1 MRDEFQIWVDAV
13 CEQVRFWPDR
23 KGIEK
28 ELRIHYE
35 DHCRALERL
44 NYEPKLAAE
53 RSLRAMGNAQEVGWA
68 LDRIHKPWLGWLWK
82 FSEGTLLMLVLI
94 VLWLTVS
101 AGGVEQLIFRTRQQL
116 EWTDP
121 PVWADHVSLECG
133 DVYLAPGEVRET
145 GGNVE
150 AELRFWVKVREPVPD
165 FQPWELE
172 VADNRGAVSFRE
184 WGDGRRQTSGYLEW
198 ERVPYWG
205 WTRQQMTLRLILD
218 YRPDWV
224 EVSAPGGGRDWV
236 LRAEWGEEP

>member
-23 KGIEK
+23 KMIEK

-44 NYEPKLAAE
+44 GYERPLAAE

-68 LDRIHKPWLGWLWK
+68 LDRVHKPWLGWLWK
-82 FSEGTLLMLVLI
+82 FSESTLLMLALMI
-94 VLWLTVS
+94 LWLAVS
-101 AGGVEQLIFRTRQQL
+101 ADGLEELVFRTRQQL

-121 PVWADHVSLECG
+121 PVWADHVSLEFG
-133 DVYLAPGEVRET
+133 EVYLSPGELREE

-150 AELRFWVKVREPVPD
+150 AELRLWVRARELLPD
-165 FQPWELE
+165 FQPWEVE
-172 VADNRGAVSFRE
+172 VSDSRGPISGRR
-184 WGDGRRQTSGYLEW
+184 WGDGARRTSGYLEW
-198 ERVPYWG
+198 ERVPYCG
-205 WTRQQMTLRLILD
+205 WTRQQMTLRLTLD

-224 EVSAPGGGRDWV
+224 EVSSPGGGREWV
-236 LRAEWGEEP
+236 LRAEWREAS